1 MMGEGFAEVGDIMNE
16 RIRQALFA
24 MQDPGYK
31 SFQCALMPTVDP
43 DTVIGV
49 RTPELRAMAKR
60 LKGERE
66 ISSFLADLP
75 HRYYEENNLHA
86 FLLES
91 IPDFDGCVAAL
102 DRFLP
107 FVDNWATCD
116 MMRPKVL
123 KKEPDRLLNEI
134 EKWLTSEHTYTVRFG
149 IGMLMVHFLDD
160 AFHESYPKRVAKI
173 QSEEYY
179 VNMMIAWYFATALA
193 KQWDGVIGYL
203 EEERLPL
210 WVHHKTIQ
218 KAVESLRI
226 SKERKQYLRCL
237 RRR

>member
-1 MMGEGFAEVGDIMNE
+1 MVE
-16 RIRQALFA
+16 RIRQELFSL
-24 MQDPGYK
+24 QDPSYK
-31 SFQCALMPTVDP
+31 AFHCPLMPTVDP

-49 RTPELRAMAKR
+49 RTPALRSLAKR
-60 LKGERE
+60 LKAGKD
-66 ISSFLADLP
+66 ISIFLSDLP
-75 HRYYEENNLHA
+75 HKYYEENNLHA
-86 FLLES
+86 ILIED
-91 IPDFDGCVAAL
+91 ITDFDACITAL
-102 DRFLP
+102 NAFLP

-210 WVHHKTIQ
+210 WVHNKAIQ

-226 SKERKQYLRCL
+226 SKERKQYLRSL

>member
-1 MMGEGFAEVGDIMNE
+1 MMVE
-16 RIRQALFA
+16 RIRQEMFS

-31 SFQCALMPTVDP
+31 AFHCPLMPTVDP

-49 RTPELRAMAKR
+49 RTPALRAMAKR
-60 LKGERE
+60 LKKEPE
-66 ISSFLADLP
+66 ISAFLADLP

-86 FLLES
+86 FLIEG
-91 IPDFDGCVAAL
+91 IADFDGCIAAL
-102 DRFLP
+102 NRFLP

-116 MMRPKVL
+116 MMRPQVL
-123 KKEPDRLLNEI
+123 KKEPDRLLREI
-134 EKWLTSEHTYTVRFG
+134 ENWISSTHTYTVRFG
-149 IGMLMVHFLDD
+149 IGMLMAHFLDD
-160 AFHESYPKRVAKI
+160 TFDESYLQMVSMI

-193 KQWDGVIGYL
+193 KQWDAVICHL
-203 EEERLPL
+203 EESRLPL
-210 WVHHKTIQ
+210 WVHNKTIQ

-226 SKERKQYLRCL
+226 SKERKQYLRSL

>member
-1 MMGEGFAEVGDIMNE
+1 MTDK
-16 RIRQALFA
+16 IRQELFSL
-24 MQDPGYK
+24 QDPGYK

-49 RTPELRAMAKR
+49 RTPALRAFAKR
-60 LKGERE
+60 LKGEKE
-66 ISSFLADLP
+66 ISSFLSDLP

-86 FLLES
+86 FLIEG
-91 IPDFDGCVAAL
+91 ITEFDPCIASLNA
-102 DRFLP
+102 FLP

-123 KKEPDRLLNEI
+123 KKNPEALLREI
-134 EKWLTSEHTYTVRFG
+134 GAWIVSKHCYTVRFG
-149 IGMLMVHFLDD
+149 IGMLMVHFLDQD
-160 AFHESYPKRVAKI
+160 FDQRYPEMVSQIR
-173 QSEEYY
+173 SEEYY

-193 KQWDGVIGYL
+193 KQWDAIIGYL

-210 WVHHKTIQ
+210 WVHNKTIQ

-226 SKERKQYLRCL
+226 SKERKQYLRTL